1 MTRSLPQEE
10 KILLWLEKKQKERVM
25 KYYGIPDLEHVQ
37 QWAAMGIP
45 FEYNDFMWP
54 QVLEDPQEVQR
65 RIRFMVHF
73 WTSRSIPA
81 TGSSGKPMTNEFVK
95 PVRFA

>member
-1 MTRSLPQEE
+1 
-10 KILLWLEKKQKERVM
+10 M

-37 QWAAMGIP
+37 QWDALEIP

-65 RIRFMVHF
+65 RIRFMVYF
-73 WTSRSIPA
+73 WTSRSIPV

>member
-1 MTRSLPQEE
+1 
-10 KILLWLEKKQKERVM
+10 M
-25 KYYGIPDLEHVQ
+25 KYYGIPDLERVQ
-37 QWAAMGIP
+37 QWAALEIP

-54 QVLEDPQEVQR
+54 QVLETPRRYSDGSKRIKHWIETGA

-73 WTSRSIPA
+73 WTSRSIPV
-81 TGSSGKPMTNEFVK
+81 TGSSGKPMTNGFVK

>member
-1 MTRSLPQEE
+1 
-10 KILLWLEKKQKERVM
+10 M

-37 QWAAMGIP
+37 QWAALEIP

-65 RIRFMVHF
+65 RIQ
-73 WTSRSIPA
+73 A
-81 TGSSGKPMTNEFVK
+81 Y
-95 PVRFA
+95 